1 MASPSDYLQGMYD
14 QAKKQFFALNPSSQY
29 AAPNISQNDYDN
41 ALEPVARGAA
51 NIGLGVGGF
60 ASAPPLL
67 TAGGIVGAI
76 ADQFLKSPIP
86 EGTIASPASGENGEA
101 GMNSLPIST
110 LIKMAQQDT
119 ERQLAGPTIHDVIN
133 ARKNLFHA
141 TREQNQG
148 NIQNSGIIVPGG
160 TYSGVSTSRVPQI
173 SSIDPDIRF
182 VIDPD
187 KAPITEPIAESGWAK
202 IEKTGP
208 KPGFL
213 DVMNKA
219 KPEDFEQ
226 MKGELREQGFHD
238 IANKIKTS
246 DSPGA
251 LNLVYTPTFK
261 KIQDSMR
268 GTPKMNPDFEFEQRT
283 RNRTPIDLNSMV
295 KEVLTRNN
303 PIDAWETSMGSNNP
317 LPVRAIAKKL
327 LPLYNV
333 IKNKELSQQVTGQGQ

>member
-29 AAPNISQNDYDN
+29 SAPNISQNDYDS

-60 ASAPPLL
+60 ASASPLL

-86 EGTIASPASGENGEA
+86 EGTIASPAGGENGEA

-141 TREQNQG
+141 TTEERQG
-148 NIQNSGIIVPGG
+148 NIQNSGIIIPGG

-173 SSIDPDIRF
+173 GSIDPDIRF

-187 KAPITEPIAESGWAK
+187 KAPITDPIAESSWTKTYK
-202 IEKTGP
+202 IGP
-208 KPGFL
+208 KPGFWG
-213 DVMNKA
+213 VMNKA
-219 KPEDFEQ
+219 KSEDLEQ
-226 MKGELREQGFHD
+226 MKDELHEQGFHN
-238 IANKIKTS
+238 IADNIKTP

-251 LNLVYTPTFK
+251 FNLIYTPTFK
-261 KIQDSMR
+261 KIQDSIGNTTQMS
-268 GTPKMNPDFEFEQRT
+268 PDFEFEQRT

-295 KEVLTRNN
+295 KEVLTRND
-303 PIDAWETSMGSNNP
+303 PIDAWKTSMDSNNP